1 MRQSRAQAIVEVAGQ
16 NALAALFP
24 ISPLEHFFASAP
36 KFSHSQSIYL
46 SIMESNKNKSHQEGD
61 VAKAIEEQTAKLPSD
76 IFLWTSVAS
85 MGVSLA
91 FKIAGHKHTA
101 LFIGQWAAPLL
112 LLGIY
117 NKIVKTQGH
126 D

>member
-1 MRQSRAQAIVEVAGQ
+1 
-16 NALAALFP
+16 
-24 ISPLEHFFASAP
+24 
-36 KFSHSQSIYL
+36 
-46 SIMESNKNKSHQEGD
+46 MESNKNKSHQEGD

>member
-1 MRQSRAQAIVEVAGQ
+1 MAYNTANEDQVSKTIETETAKIPSVVFLG
-16 NALAALFP
+16 AALLAMG
-24 ISPLEHFFASAP
+24 ISAALKCSRREDD
-36 KFSHSQSIYL
+36 K
-46 SIMESNKNKSHQEGD
+46 D
-61 VAKAIEEQTAKLPSD
+61 
-76 IFLWTSVAS
+76 
-85 MGVSLA
+85 
-91 FKIAGHKHTA
+91 A